1 MEYIWPI
8 ALIVFSNVVY
18 QICAKSVPKDMNTM
32 VSMIITYLVGA
43 ACSAIMFFAL
53 FKNQNLITELKK
65 INLATVMLGVSVV
78 GLEVGFIYAY
88 KAGWSVS
95 TASTVQS
102 VFLAAAL
109 IIVGSVVYHEV
120 ITPSKLIGVVLCM
133 AGIYF
138 INK

>member
-8 ALIVFSNVVY
+8 ALIVFSNIVY
-18 QICAKSVPKDMNTM
+18 QICAKSVPEHMNTM
-32 VSMIITYLVGA
+32 VSMVITYLVGA

-53 FKNQNLITELKK
+53 FRDQSLITELRKV
-65 INLATVMLGVSVV
+65 NAATVMLGVSVV

-102 VFLAAAL
+102 VFLAMAL
-109 IIVGSVVYHEV
+109 IVVGAVLYREV
-120 ITPSKLIGVVLCM
+120 ITPGKVIGVMLCM

-138 INK
+138 INR

>member
-8 ALIVFSNVVY
+8 ALIVFSNIVY

-32 VSMIITYLVGA
+32 ASMVITYLVGA
-43 ACSAIMFFAL
+43 VCSAVMFFAL
-53 FKNQNLITELKK
+53 FRKQNLITELRK
-65 INLATVMLGVSVV
+65 INFATVMLGVSVV

-109 IIVGSVVYHEV
+109 IGVGAILYHEA
-120 ITPSKLIGVVLCM
+120 ITPSKVIGVV
-133 AGIYF
+133 
-138 INK
+138 

>member
-8 ALIVFSNVVY
+8 ALIVFSNVIY

-32 VSMIITYLVGA
+32 ASMVITYLVGA
-43 ACSAIMFFAL
+43 VCSAIMFFTL
-53 FKNQNLITELKK
+53 FKNQNLIAELRKV
-65 INLATVMLGVSVV
+65 NLATIMLGVSVV

-109 IIVGSVVYHEV
+109 IVVGSVFYHEV
-120 ITPSKLIGVVLCM
+120 ITPSKVIGVALCM

>member
-8 ALIVFSNVVY
+8 ALIVFSNIAY

-32 VSMIITYLVGA
+32 ASMVNTYLVGA
-43 ACSAIMFFAL
+43 VCSAAMFFAL
-53 FKNQNLITELKK
+53 FRNQNLITELRKL
-65 INLATVMLGVSVV
+65 NFATVMLGISVV

-109 IIVGSVVYHEV
+109 VIVGAVLYHEV
-120 ITPSKLIGVVLCM
+120 ITPSKVIGVALCM